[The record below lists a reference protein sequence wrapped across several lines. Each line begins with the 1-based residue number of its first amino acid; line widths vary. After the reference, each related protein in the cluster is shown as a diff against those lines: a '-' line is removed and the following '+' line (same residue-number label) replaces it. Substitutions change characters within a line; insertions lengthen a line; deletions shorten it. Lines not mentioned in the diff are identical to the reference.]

1 MSVVRR
7 SLDGPFDIDR
17 SPLFTLSRT
26 LQNLQ
31 SLPVPAD
38 SAQRLPS
45 PEKVVSW
52 CLRDISILEFPHPAS
67 AQEVPQVPRP
77 KANNVPIL
85 ALFFVL
91 FVVSVGFGLIIPLLP
106 LITREYGAS
115 AFMLGMMT
123 AGYAVLQFLFAPLSG
138 AALRSH
144 RPEAGAHDR
153 DYRRL
158 ALIPLHGPLEELLG
172 PLRRPGDGRIPGI
185 GHDAG
190 RPGPRRGVEHQR
202 QPGERHGLNGR
213 RLRHRL
219 HLRAADRWGALTLGH
234 GGSHVRGRRI
244 RLRQRA
250 PLGRGAARPP
260 PEQKQVQSERRGST
274 FHHLAQ
280 ALRGPGAPYYYLAF
294 VIMFTQSSLMTS
306 LALYLTDRFG
316 IGASTIGAIF
326 ALNGSIGALVQGVA
340 IGRITGRLGELG
352 TIRAGLLV
360 GAAGYLAI
368 VLAPTLGLAMG
379 AIVMTALSMSLTRPS
394 ATSLLSQVTPLPQGI
409 TMGVQGSFDSLG
421 RVIGPLWAGF
431 AYDQMHALPFFTA
444 AAALVS
450 ASVTC
455 SGRRA
460 STQPDPTRRRR
471 PSEWRKTKGHWSGFV
486 QSLAPAPPF
495 QRVMQ
500 RLLR

>member
-1 MSVVRR
+1 M
-7 SLDGPFDIDR
+7 
-17 SPLFTLSRT
+17 
-26 LQNLQ
+26 
-31 SLPVPAD
+31 
-38 SAQRLPS
+38 
-45 PEKVVSW
+45 
-52 CLRDISILEFPHPAS
+52 
-67 AQEVPQVPRP
+67 PRP

-123 AGYAVLQFLFAPLSG
+123 AGYAVLQFLFAPLWGQLSDRIGRKPVLMIGITGVSLSFLFMGLSKSFWGLFAARVMGGFLGSATMPAAQALAAELSTSANRASAMGLMG
-138 AALRSH
+138 AAFGTGFIFGPLIGGALS
-144 RPEAGAHDR
+144 PLGMAAPMFAGAGFGF
-153 DYRRL
+153 
-158 ALIPLHGPLEELLG
+158 ANVLLSAAV
-172 PLRRPGDGRIPGI
+172 LR
-185 GHDAG
+185 
-190 RPGPRRGVEHQR
+190 E
-202 QPGERHGLNGR
+202 
-213 RLRHRL
+213 
-219 HLRAADRWGALTLGH
+219 
-234 GGSHVRGRRI
+234 
-244 RLRQRA
+244 
-250 PLGRGAARPP
+250 PP

-340 IGRITGRLGELG
+340 IGKITGRLGELG
-352 TIRAGLLV
+352 TIRAGLLL
-360 GAAGYLAI
+360 GAAGYVAV
-368 VLAPTLGLAMG
+368 VLAPTLGLATG

-444 AAALVS
+444 AAAFGLCLVYMQ
-450 ASVTC
+450 
-455 SGRRA
+455 RA
-460 STQPDPTRRRR
+460 SRKHAARPD
-471 PSEWRKTKGHWSGFV
+471 E
-486 QSLAPAPPF
+486 APATK
-495 QRVMQ
+495 
-500 RLLR
+500 